1 MAVARSVFPFSFF
14 SPFFPSPL
22 KFLRRERERRKR
34 GWGRTVLNK
43 TYSPP
48 GLRPGAYSSR
58 SSASFSLPI
67 PLSLSSSSLFC
78 PQLDN
83 HLFMKRA
90 PRFIPTI
97 NVSQRLSF
105 APLNSAV
112 DRVRGIRDGIL
123 FIVGRGLHRPII
135 KVFDVGIVFKRIR
148 RRECARNVLTSKL
161 SS

>member
-1 MAVARSVFPFSFF
+1 MKWQWRDLYFPFPFSL
-14 SPFFPSPL
+14 PFFPPPL
-22 KFLRRERERRKR
+22 NSCAERERRKR

-43 TYSPP
+43 TYSRGYVLEPILP
-48 GLRPGAYSSR
+48 DLPHLFPSR
-58 SSASFSLPI
+58 FP
-67 PLSLSSSSLFC
+67 SLSPSSLFC

-97 NVSQRLSF
+97 NVSQRVSF